1 MIRQN
6 RQNLEMKEFGS
17 YFESRFKSLKVRL
30 VVDSVTSKVRIL
42 FESSKRC
49 AFRDIFLW
57 KIKSRKSLNLNV
69 SLLLLFLNSRAARE
83 IQNSLKLETRD

>member
-49 AFRDIFLW
+49 AFRDILVSVC
-57 KIKSRKSLNLNV
+57 KIRQKCV
-69 SLLLLFLNSRAARE
+69 
-83 IQNSLKLETRD
+83 